1 MWIAISVIAV
11 VFVISFIL
19 ALLVVNSSEKNKK
32 YKQHIEEFNKY
43 EQERFGK
50 AGEEYVASMLE
61 AIQQKYKS
69 YIFNDYTFKDDK
81 GYSSNID
88 HIFICVGGIFIIETK
103 SNKGIIHG
111 SESDEYWYAEKEEW
125 QDDKKFRNPVIQNQG
140 HINHL
145 RRMFKNN
152 PPKMYS
158 LVIFPA
164 ADSIDDV
171 DSIKVYDVESAYN
184 FILEKINEEK
194 YSNQFVDR
202 MYTELNDIIN
212 QYGITIEEHINITFS
227 DKFQ

>member
-1 MWIAISVIAV
+1 MWIAISVIVV

-19 ALLVVNSSEKNKK
+19 ALLVVNSSEKDKR
-32 YKQHIEEFNKY
+32 YEPHREELNKY

-50 AGEEYVASMLE
+50 AGEEYVSSMLGV
-61 AIQQKYKS
+61 IQQKYKS

-88 HIFICVGGIFIIETK
+88 HIFICVGGIFVIETK

-158 LVIFPA
+158 LVIFPV
-164 ADSIDDV
+164 ADSMEDV
-171 DSIKVYDVESAYN
+171 DSIKVYDIDSAYK
-184 FILEKINEEK
+184 FIIEKINEGK
-194 YSNQFVDR
+194 YSEQFVDR
-202 MYTELNDIIN
+202 MHTEFNDIIN
-212 QYGITIEEHINITFS
+212 QYRITIEEHIANNK
-227 DKFQ
+227 DKY